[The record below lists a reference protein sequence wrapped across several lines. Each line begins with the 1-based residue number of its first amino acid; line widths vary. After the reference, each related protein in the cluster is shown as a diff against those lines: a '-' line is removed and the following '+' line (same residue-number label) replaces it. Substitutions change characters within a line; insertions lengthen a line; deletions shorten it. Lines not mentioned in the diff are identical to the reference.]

1 MKNFFLEIFT
11 WWSSQTLGTRIYTLL
26 NGKFVGTDADGNK
39 YYLNGDSKNFLKPS
53 RTFIK
58 KISSEPLKFP
68 TIFFLTEVFLTLTFL
83 LVISAFLFI

>member
-39 YYLNGDSKNFLKPS
+39 YYLNKKNGQN
-53 RTFIK
+53 RW
-58 KISSEPLKFP
+58 
-68 TIFFLTEVFLTLTFL
+68 
-83 LVISAFLFI
+83 VI